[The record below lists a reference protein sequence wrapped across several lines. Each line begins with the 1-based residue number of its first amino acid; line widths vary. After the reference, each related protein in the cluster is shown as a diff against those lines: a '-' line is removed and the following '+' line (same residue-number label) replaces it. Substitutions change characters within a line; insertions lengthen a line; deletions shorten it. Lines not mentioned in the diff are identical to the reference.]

1 MLPIGSMLQHVF
13 LSFRFGVYIPKFLR
27 EITQDSAGIYLSIN
41 DEKILWNSKDT
52 VMILSLSWAFDWK
65 RLTIGISQSEKIKNA
80 IRPNPF
86 APRHEPAQQEVPDR
100 AAQYIQVVKREKE
113 GIGGTERKEGV
124 KDQVAQHMQ
133 VVKKGER
140 ENRDWIGGEVCF
152 PTHARDLCWKELEY
166 FVKILNK
173 QF

>member
-1 MLPIGSMLQHVF
+1 MIGKGSQL
-13 LSFRFGVYIPKFLR
+13 
-27 EITQDSAGIYLSIN
+27 ESAR
-41 DEKILWNSKDT
+41 
-52 VMILSLSWAFDWK
+52 VK
-65 RLTIGISQSEKIKNA
+65 RLKMQILL
-80 IRPNPF
+80 NPF

-140 ENRDWIGGEVCF
+140 ENRD
-152 PTHARDLCWKELEY
+152 
-166 FVKILNK
+166 
-173 QF
+173 